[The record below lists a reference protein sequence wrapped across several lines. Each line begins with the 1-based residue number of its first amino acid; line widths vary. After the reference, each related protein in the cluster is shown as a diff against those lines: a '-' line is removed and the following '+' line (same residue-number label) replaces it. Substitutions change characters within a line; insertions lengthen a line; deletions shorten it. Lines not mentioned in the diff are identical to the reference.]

1 MSEDSDIH
9 TLHRYFIWANRLRNN
24 LYQVG
29 EEKGPPPAPGD
40 HRAFKLWFT
49 GPFMYSSYWFA
60 ALYVLIEGWKKLG
73 LNDIKIDTLLKSE
86 YCDLLR
92 RYRNGVFH
100 YQEDYFDRRFK
111 EFYDE
116 GDDIADWV
124 NEVHEEFSRYFLE
137 WFKSRGMDYTVR
149 KLENGNIE
157 LVIETEL

>member
-1 MSEDSDIH
+1 
-9 TLHRYFIWANRLRNN
+9 
-24 LYQVG
+24 
-29 EEKGPPPAPGD
+29 
-40 HRAFKLWFT
+40 
-49 GPFMYSSYWFA
+49 MYSSYWFA